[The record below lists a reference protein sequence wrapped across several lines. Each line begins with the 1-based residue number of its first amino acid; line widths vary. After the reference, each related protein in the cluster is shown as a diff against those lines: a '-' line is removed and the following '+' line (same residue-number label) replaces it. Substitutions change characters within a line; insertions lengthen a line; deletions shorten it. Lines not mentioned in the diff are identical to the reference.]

1 MARIT
6 MYLKG
11 KRIEKLEDIKKYFQV
26 YELMDYMNYG
36 ALRQWLE
43 DNGYK
48 EYSEKLSIW
57 SSTDQK
63 QKKKKL
69 YDVFG
74 IEYDDAT
81 EYTLVDELLL
91 EKRKDKEILNSQIKG
106 ECVRSQKDLE
116 LLLQNIV
123 KKRDKGDS
131 EFESSGRF
139 GHTNVTKV
147 IKLMSITDYDIPI
160 NIPDIRYVGV
170 TASEEFPTVNLEVD
184 EKEYNQQGIFFEN
197 VYVKIKMSE
206 KVDQGLRKNG
216 CPYETR

>member
-91 EKRKDKEILNSQIKG
+91 EKRKDKEILNSQKG
-106 ECVRSQKDLE
+106 RMCQKSKRSG
-116 LLLQNIV
+116 IV
-123 KKRDKGDS
+123 TSKYSKEERQ
-131 EFESSGRF
+131 GRF
-139 GHTNVTKV
+139 
-147 IKLMSITDYDIPI
+147 
-160 NIPDIRYVGV
+160 
-170 TASEEFPTVNLEVD
+170 
-184 EKEYNQQGIFFEN
+184 
-197 VYVKIKMSE
+197 
-206 KVDQGLRKNG
+206 
-216 CPYETR
+216 

>member
-1 MARIT
+1 M
-6 MYLKG
+6 
-11 KRIEKLEDIKKYFQV
+11 
-26 YELMDYMNYG
+26 
-36 ALRQWLE
+36 
-43 DNGYK
+43 
-48 EYSEKLSIW
+48 
-57 SSTDQK
+57 
-63 QKKKKL
+63 

-74 IEYDDAT
+74 IEYDAAT

-170 TASEEFPTVNLEVD
+170 TASEELREQIQQLNR
-184 EKEYNQQGIFFEN
+184 EKEEKDKSKSELIREIDKLTNFFFFCFWSVELHIDN
-197 VYVKIKMSE
+197 FSE
-206 KVDQGLRKNG
+206 YSL
-216 CPYETR
+216 

>member
-91 EKRKDKEILNSQIKG
+91 EKRKDKEI
-106 ECVRSQKDLE
+106 
-116 LLLQNIV
+116 
-123 KKRDKGDS
+123 
-131 EFESSGRF
+131 
-139 GHTNVTKV
+139 
-147 IKLMSITDYDIPI
+147 Y
-160 NIPDIRYVGV
+160 
-170 TASEEFPTVNLEVD
+170 
-184 EKEYNQQGIFFEN
+184 EN
-197 VYVKIKMSE
+197 V
-206 KVDQGLRKNG
+206 R
-216 CPYETR
+216 

>member
-91 EKRKDKEILNSQIKG
+91 EKRKDKGIYYAG
-106 ECVRSQKDLE
+106 YDGRSKE
-116 LLLQNIV
+116 A
-123 KKRDKGDS
+123 
-131 EFESSGRF
+131 GRM
-139 GHTNVTKV
+139 V
-147 IKLMSITDYDIPI
+147 II
-160 NIPDIRYVGV
+160 
-170 TASEEFPTVNLEVD
+170 
-184 EKEYNQQGIFFEN
+184 Q
-197 VYVKIKMSE
+197 
-206 KVDQGLRKNG
+206 
-216 CPYETR
+216 